1 MDWLFL
7 SQGRTL
13 GGTARPSYPT
23 VLWPFLVANLVF
35 LGFCQGNFHYVGES
49 SYSLQGEGERE
60 REKKANVAKM
70 NC

>member
-13 GGTARPSYPT
+13 GGTARPSHPT

-35 LGFCQGNFHYVGES
+35 LGFCQGTFHDE
-49 SYSLQGEGERE
+49 GEGSWVKQRGG
-60 REKKANVAKM
+60 EKT
-70 NC
+70 